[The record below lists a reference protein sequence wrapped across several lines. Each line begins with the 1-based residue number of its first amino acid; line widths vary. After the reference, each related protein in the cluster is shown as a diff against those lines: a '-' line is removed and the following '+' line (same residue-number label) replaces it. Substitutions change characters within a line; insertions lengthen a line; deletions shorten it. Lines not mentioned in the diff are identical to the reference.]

1 VTAYASPRRLAAH
14 VTGVLAVAADKPV
27 VQKLMPVAVG
37 LDASGNATPALLKKL
52 AALGADASAVAACA
66 AKTTARPTSCST
78 TAWPRA
84 PPGRG
89 PAEGARGRA
98 GRAAD
103 SQGDELPAAGRL
115 EQRQLRAPGARL
127 VALHGAD
134 VVPVSVLGLNSGN
147 ATRATAS
154 RPPSIRW
161 SSPMPTATPR
171 PCARRRR
178 DRLLRR
184 APRRNRPPAR
194 RCRRQAGGKPIDDDA
209 LLDEV
214 TALVERP
221 NVLIGQF
228 EPNSWPCR
236 RNA

>member
-1 VTAYASPRRLAAH
+1 MTAKNLLVELFVEELPPKALKKLGEAFAAALANAEKGRPDRRQRRCDRLRFAAPP
-14 VTGVLAVAADKPV
+14 GRACDRRARRGRRQAGGAEAD
-27 VQKLMPVAVG
+27 AGGRG

-52 AALGADASAVAACA
+52 AALGADASAVPPCA

-115 EQRQLRAPGARL
+115 EQRQLRAPGPRL

-134 VVPVSVLGLNSGN
+134 VVPVSVLGLNSGR
-147 ATRATAS
+147 ATQGHRFEAAVDPVVIADADSYAETLRATA
-154 RPPSIRW
+154 P
-161 SSPMPTATPR
+161 
-171 PCARRRR
+171 
-178 DRLLRR
+178 
-184 APRRNRPPAR
+184 
-194 RCRRQAGGKPIDDDA
+194 
-209 LLDEV
+209 
-214 TALVERP
+214 
-221 NVLIGQF
+221 
-228 EPNSWPCR
+228 
-236 RNA
+236 